1 MRAWGA
7 LLVAGCLVA
16 RRADA
21 LLCPAGL
28 PRGPL
33 RAFAP
38 CQRREPCVRA
48 AEGSIADADGAVG
61 VQKDKYEM
69 RKRQVAYMV
78 HQLARIGAG
87 CCAFGCVRACKR
99 ASERASVPFACLPQ
113 AQVTSE
119 HALRVRLQQIW
130 TLWARTAM
138 ECVSSRNLVSG
149 STRCSKT

>member
-1 MRAWGA
+1 MFLFPSLVNRGAVTFVVSMRAWGA

-48 AEGSIADADGAVG
+48 AEGSIADAEGAVG
-61 VQKDKYEM
+61 VHKDKYEM

-99 ASERASVPFACLPQ
+99 ASERAFP
-113 AQVTSE
+113 
-119 HALRVRLQQIW
+119 LRVYLKR
-130 TLWARTAM
+130 R
-138 ECVSSRNLVSG
+138 
-149 STRCSKT
+149 